1 MLAERWEDFLK
12 YPLFELNS
20 GWEFGVCDEAVHV
33 AFTNEP
39 CFLGT
44 PEAVND
50 GVVKRHPTAML
61 LDSVHSVGITEH
73 SGYIFSAKHRSA
85 FFVVRSADCGVFE
98 YQLSLSRKIGKIV
111 RSKDFFPCLC
121 PLFPPGGFSY

>member
-1 MLAERWEDFLK
+1 MAADRGKDLVDNPGFEVLGCGELGGEDEPVQVTFGDEPGFLSATERIR
-12 YPLFELNS
+12 
-20 GWEFGVCDEAVHV
+20 
-33 AFTNEP
+33 
-39 CFLGT
+39 
-44 PEAVND
+44 D

-73 SGYIFSAKHRSA
+73 SGYIFSAKHRSV
-85 FFVVRSADCGVFE
+85 FFVVRSADGGVFE